1 VEVLHRDVSLRSI
14 LVEHLTH
21 AHVPVAKMKYVV
33 LVNTYKSH
41 VLRSAEPGPA
51 GENREAED

>member
-1 VEVLHRDVSLRSI
+1 MRSI
-14 LVEHLTH
+14 LAEHLTH

-33 LVNTYKSH
+33 LVNTYESH